1 MGFTLETTREI
12 GKRTLLITAKGE
24 YGRRGSYCGAPED
37 SYPDEPGE
45 IHELT
50 ATDEDGTPVDL
61 SLFFTTDEEMQK
73 LEDALVEE
81 AEQAANERMID
92 AMGEGAYG
100 GWQ

>member
-1 MGFTLETTREI
+1 
-12 GKRTLLITAKGE
+12 
-24 YGRRGSYCGAPED
+24 
-37 SYPDEPGE
+37 
-45 IHELT
+45 
-50 ATDEDGTPVDL
+50 
-61 SLFFTTDEEMQK
+61 MQK